1 LIFKETVQG
10 PEILPVKEMKTQ
22 ELKGEGTVGEEKPME
37 NREKAKDPTRVEI
50 DAFIDKAQE
59 KNNEME
65 IAKKEYFADKLLIKK
80 YKQGTFKRRPRD
92 LGGKSKSVDNAVTKK
107 RCIDDMEIDVD
118 TEFAKKSRF
127 EPESKKVKEVGK
139 GDEGV
144 DKQGARITRESAG
157 LHGQPGESK

>member
-1 LIFKETVQG
+1 
-10 PEILPVKEMKTQ
+10 MKTQ
-22 ELKGEGTVGEEKPME
+22 ELKGEGTVGEEKRME

-50 DAFIDKAQE
+50 DAFIDKAQK

-80 YKQGTFKRRPRD
+80 YKQGTFKRRQRD
-92 LGGKSKSVDNAVTKK
+92 LGGKSKSVDNAVTRK